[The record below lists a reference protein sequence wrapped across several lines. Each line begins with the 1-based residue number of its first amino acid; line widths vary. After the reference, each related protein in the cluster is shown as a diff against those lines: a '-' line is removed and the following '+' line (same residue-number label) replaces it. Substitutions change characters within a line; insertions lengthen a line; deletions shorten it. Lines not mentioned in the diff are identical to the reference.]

1 MATPAE
7 IQAQLD
13 SAATGRVANIQTVY
27 YPGTVKTNLYV
38 VGMVG
43 YAGRSR
49 WCETTTA
56 DSAAAQATSILS
68 QLAG

>member
-43 YAGRSR
+43 YAGRAR

-56 DSAAAQATSILS
+56 DNAATQATSILA
-68 QLAG
+68 QLAA